1 MSIDTQIQEVS
12 PEEDQRYL
20 SSVARAFSILEALSE
35 NHKSQSLTELS
46 RATSVAVPTL
56 QRMTKTLEAF
66 GYITKNERTKR
77 YCTAIRTVDLL
88 HNYLASNELAKTV
101 WPHLVRLR
109 ESTGLGVS
117 FSVPAGGSMMYV
129 HRFPSYRG
137 DFENTLPGKKI
148 PLHLSA
154 SGRCVLASWTDDQI
168 EEYLN
173 NTVFSK
179 QTAYSLTSR
188 VSLGKQLTFVTA
200 NGYCIVE
207 QEVSMG
213 ASTIA
218 APILEGNS
226 VRAGIS
232 IHVSSSIWPQ
242 NRLVDNLSSRLLDV
256 TRALGGS

>member
-1 MSIDTQIQEVS
+1 MSIDTQIQEPS

-35 NHKSQSLTELS
+35 NHKGQSLTELS

-56 QRMTKTLEAF
+56 QRMTKTLGAF

-77 YCTAIRTVDLL
+77 YSTAIRTVDLL
-88 HNYLASNELAKTV
+88 HNYLASNELAKTA

-109 ESTGLGVS
+109 ESTGLDVS
-117 FSVPAGGSMMYV
+117 FSVPTNGSMMYV
-129 HRFPSYRG
+129 HRLPSYRG

-154 SGRCVLASWTDDQI
+154 SGRCVLASWTADKI
-168 EEYLN
+168 KEHLN
-173 NTVFSK
+173 NTMLSK
-179 QTAYSLTSR
+179 QTTFSITSR
-188 VSLGKQLTFVTA
+188 DSLESQLAAVRAKGF
-200 NGYCIVE
+200 CIVE

-218 APILEGNS
+218 APVLGGIS

-232 IHVSSSIWPQ
+232 IHASSPTWPQ
-242 NRLVDNLSSRLLDV
+242 TRLVGELSSRLLDV
-256 TRALGGS
+256 TRALSVS